1 MSREKHPNDSRHSEK
16 RRWREIQKICIEKAL
31 SAWPKMRRH
40 WLLVGACGWMLLI
53 LMFVSK
59 FINLRT
65 FRVPNDYEGRTD
77 MLFWTLPPVKT
88 MKPPSAQQP
97 DKAALQPSVVS
108 SVTPSVV
115 DPLDWQSVNMR
126 RLELLS
132 TVCRNVSLWNL
143 THTTLRKFVF
153 DRIFVC
159 DKHKILF
166 CQTPKVGN
174 TQWKKVL
181 IVLNGKFSKVEVIP
195 ENLVHDHERNGLPR
209 LSSLSDAEIRQRLN
223 SYFKFFI
230 VRDPFER
237 LISAFKDKFVKNP
250 RFEPWYKH
258 DIAPAIIRKYR
269 KSHHDDGESV
279 GLRFEDFVRYLGD
292 KTGRQR
298 LDRQFG
304 DHIIHW
310 LTYAELCAPCDISYN
325 VVGHHETLEHDAP
338 YILKAAG
345 IADLV
350 SYPTIPPGITDYN
363 HTKVERYFTGI
374 RKRDVRRLYAHYQ
387 GDFSLFGYQRPDF
400 LLD

>member
-1 MSREKHPNDSRHSEK
+1 M
-16 RRWREIQKICIEKAL
+16 CIEKDFFFFL
-31 SAWPKMRRH
+31 PVDVLIMRRH
-40 WLLVGACGWMLLI
+40 WLLVGACGWVLLI
-53 LMFVSK
+53 LMFVTK
-59 FINLRT
+59 FINFS
-65 FRVPNDYEGRTD
+65 FRIPGDFVGRTD
-77 MLFWTLPPVKT
+77 MFVWA
-88 MKPPSAQQP
+88 MPSFTTKHPSVQWP
-97 DKAALQPSVVS
+97 DKGASQPFILSSVSPSVVE
-108 SVTPSVV
+108 PI
-115 DPLDWQSVNMR
+115 DWQSVNEK
-126 RLELLS
+126 RLELLT
-132 TVCRNVSLWNL
+132 TVCRNSSLWNL
-143 THTTLRKFVF
+143 THTTVRKFVL

-181 IVLNGKFSKVEVIP
+181 IVLNGKFSKVEAIP
-195 ENLVHDHERNGLPR
+195 ENMVHDHERNGLPR
-209 LSSLSDAEIRQRLN
+209 LSSMTDTEIHQRLN
-223 SYFKFFI
+223 TYFKFFI

-269 KSHHDDGESV
+269 KSHDDDGETV
-279 GLRFEDFVRYLGD
+279 GLQFEDFVRYLGD
-292 KTGRQR
+292 KPGRQH

-325 VVGHHETLEHDAP
+325 VVGHHETLEFDAP

-350 SYPTIPPGITDYN
+350 SYPNIPPGITHYN

-374 RKRDVRRLYAHYQ
+374 SQRDVRRLYAYYQ
-387 GDFSLFGYQRPDF
+387 GDFSLFDYQRPAF

>member
-1 MSREKHPNDSRHSEK
+1 MLMRH
-16 RRWREIQKICIEKAL
+16 
-31 SAWPKMRRH
+31 H
-40 WLLVGACGWMLLI
+40 WLLVGACGWVLLI
-53 LMFVSK
+53 LIFISK
-59 FINLRT
+59 FINFSIRM
-65 FRVPNDYEGRTD
+65 PDDYVGRTVFGWAMPAD
-77 MLFWTLPPVKT
+77 RRIILH
-88 MKPPSAQQP
+88 SAQQP
-97 DKAALQPSVVS
+97 DKAASEPYTVS
-108 SVTPSVV
+108 SVYPSILE
-115 DPLDWQSVNMR
+115 PKDWQSVNEK

-132 TVCRNVSLWNL
+132 TVCRNSSFWNI
-143 THTTLRKFVF
+143 THSTLHRFVL

-181 IVLNGKFSKVEVIP
+181 IFLNGKFSKVETIP

-209 LSSLSDAEIRQRLN
+209 LSSMTDTEINRRLN

-269 KSHHDDGESV
+269 KRHSDDAESV

-292 KTGRQR
+292 GPGRHH

-304 DHIIHW
+304 DHVIHW
-310 LTYAELCAPCDISYN
+310 LTYTDLCAPCDISYN

-338 YILKAAG
+338 YILKSAG
-345 IADLV
+345 IANLV
-350 SYPTIPPGITDYN
+350 SYPNIPPGITHYN
-363 HTKVERYFTGI
+363 RTKVENYFTGI
-374 RKRDVRRLYAHYQ
+374 GKRDVRHLYALYQ
-387 GDFSLFGYQRPDF
+387 GDFSLFGYPRPDF

>member
-1 MSREKHPNDSRHSEK
+1 MRLDLRTVMRH
-16 RRWREIQKICIEKAL
+16 
-31 SAWPKMRRH
+31 H
-40 WLLVGACGWMLLI
+40 WLLVGVCGWVLLI
-53 LMFVSK
+53 LMFISK
-59 FINLRT
+59 FINVS
-65 FRVPNDYEGRTD
+65 FRIPDGKTEMFV
-77 MLFWTLPPVKT
+77 WTMPSVRMKLPST
-88 MKPPSAQQP
+88 QQL
-97 DKAALQPSVVS
+97 DKAASQPFIMPSGFS
-108 SVTPSVV
+108 SLVEPK
-115 DPLDWQSVNMR
+115 DWQSVIER

-132 TVCRNVSLWNL
+132 TVCRNSSIWNL
-143 THTTLRKFVF
+143 THTTVHRFVL

-181 IVLNGKFSKVEVIP
+181 IVLNGKFTKVEIIP

-209 LSSLSDAEIRQRLN
+209 LSSLTEAEIHQRLN

-230 VRDPFER
+230 VRDPLER

-269 KSHHDDGESV
+269 KSHRDDGESV

-292 KTGRQR
+292 ETGRQH

-310 LTYAELCAPCDISYN
+310 VTYADLCAPCDISYN
-325 VVGHHETLEHDAP
+325 VVGHHETLERDAP

-350 SYPTIPPGITDYN
+350 SYPNIPPGITHYN
-363 HTKVERYFTGI
+363 RTKVKHYFTGI
-374 RKRDVRRLYAHYQ
+374 NKRDIRRLFARYQ
-387 GDFSLFGYQRPDF
+387 GDFSLFGYRRPDF